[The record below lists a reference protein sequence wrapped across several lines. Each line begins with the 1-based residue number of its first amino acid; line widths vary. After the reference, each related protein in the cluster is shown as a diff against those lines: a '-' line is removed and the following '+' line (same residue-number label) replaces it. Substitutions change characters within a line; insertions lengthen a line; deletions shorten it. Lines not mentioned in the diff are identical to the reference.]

1 MLTSQNLTK
10 EELRKR
16 CREKRESLR
25 MPRQQVSQKEHK
37 KMIAMLGTELKKI
50 NEDPRITPKMK
61 ELYELALKTYDKT
74 KVPSPLEMLNN
85 VEIAREKFKLYV
97 DALIKVCK
105 KNNITR
111 EVFINDY
118 LNGIYTD
125 YFVTVLGIEIVP
137 ENIRSYIKI

>member
-1 MLTSQNLTK
+1 
-10 EELRKR
+10 
-16 CREKRESLR
+16 
-25 MPRQQVSQKEHK
+25 
-37 KMIAMLGTELKKI
+37 MIAMLGTELKKI